1 MNAVC
6 PVNGP
11 RNLCPSINQSDSKLQ
26 PSAIL
31 SFFFPHTLGGLL
43 VFTSSFDGCH
53 DIFPQ
58 F

>member
-11 RNLCPSINQSDSKLQ
+11 GNSCPSINQSDSKLQ

-31 SFFFPHTLGGLL
+31 SFFSHALGGLL
-43 VFTSSFDGCH
+43 VFTLSFDGCH
-53 DIFPQ
+53 VIFPQ